1 MTSASLCD
9 AILASSRASFLTPF
23 ARLGVP
29 PEGCSS
35 VHFSRVMGEQA
46 ADKMLAQGY
55 KVGCG
60 WNDKLIGM
68 FKERDWIEVLYV
80 EMSAE
85 EGQEVG
91 LVLEVVEHEELL
103 ARAQDLAEDWVG
115 AGRTRALPAGADRSA
130 INTFQ

>member
-1 MTSASLCD
+1 M
-9 AILASSRASFLTPF
+9 
-23 ARLGVP
+23 
-29 PEGCSS
+29 E
-35 VHFSRVMGEQA
+35 
-46 ADKMLAQGY
+46 
-55 KVGCG
+55 
-60 WNDKLIGM
+60 
-68 FKERDWIEVLYV
+68 ERDWIEVLYV

>member
-1 MTSASLCD
+1 MTAAGQGASVTSASLCD

-60 WNDKLIGM
+60 WNNKLIGM
-68 FKERDWIEVLYV
+68 FKSGKER
-80 EMSAE
+80 
-85 EGQEVG
+85 
-91 LVLEVVEHEELL
+91 LVRRISKFCIL
-103 ARAQDLAEDWVG
+103 R
-115 AGRTRALPAGADRSA
+115 
-130 INTFQ
+130 

>member
-1 MTSASLCD
+1 MAGTPAPAASTLQILFSCLYATIEAVTVCCDSGRQGASVTSASLCD

-60 WNDKLIGM
+60 
-68 FKERDWIEVLYV
+68 
-80 EMSAE
+80 
-85 EGQEVG
+85 
-91 LVLEVVEHEELL
+91 
-103 ARAQDLAEDWVG
+103 
-115 AGRTRALPAGADRSA
+115 
-130 INTFQ
+130 